1 MENNVVGVIG
11 GDLRIINLAKMLAND
26 NYKVYT
32 YALEKVDVLDKDKN
46 IIKCSSIKELIS
58 KCKIIL
64 GPIPL
69 SKNNIEINT
78 PFSNNIIK
86 IEEIIQNIKEKN
98 RTFIAGNIKK
108 EIAES
113 MKDKSI
119 QVIDILERE
128 ELTILNA
135 ISTAEGAIQIAMEET
150 QKTIHDSKILI
161 LGFGRIGKVLAKMLN
176 GIGAKVYCT
185 ARKEK
190 DLAWIKAYNYN
201 QINLKNISEN
211 LEKYDI
217 IINTIPILILDQ
229 EKIKLLK
236 KDCLLIDLASSPGG
250 IDIEFAKQEKIKAI
264 WALALPG
271 KVAPYSSA
279 EYIKQTLY
287 NIFKENQY

>member
-32 YALEKVDVLDKDKN
+32 YALEKVDDLDKDKN

-58 KCKIIL
+58 RCKVIL

-98 RTFIAGNIKK
+98 ITFIAGNIKK
-108 EIAES
+108 EIAEL
-113 MKDKSI
+113 MEDKSI

-190 DLAWIKAYNYN
+190 DLAWIKTYNYN

-217 IINTIPILILDQ
+217 IINTIPTLILDQ

-287 NIFKENQY
+287 NVFKENQY